1 MSMVQSANF
10 IKKMKLKTD
19 IVNFDPMMGNKK
31 TKIIFFI
38 SMGGNRIYLI
48 GMSISLKQT
57 LFDKKNIAR

>member
-31 TKIIFFI
+31 TKMIFLI

-57 LFDKKNIAR
+57 LFERKKL